1 MCYFCIAKG
10 VKVSGKIAVY
20 TGSLPFLILCILI
33 IRGLFLPG
41 SFNGLYYLLKPDF
54 RKIFSLSIWSEAVG

>member
-1 MCYFCIAKG
+1 MCYFCTAKG

-54 RKIFSLSIWSEAVG
+54 GKIFSLSIWSEAVG